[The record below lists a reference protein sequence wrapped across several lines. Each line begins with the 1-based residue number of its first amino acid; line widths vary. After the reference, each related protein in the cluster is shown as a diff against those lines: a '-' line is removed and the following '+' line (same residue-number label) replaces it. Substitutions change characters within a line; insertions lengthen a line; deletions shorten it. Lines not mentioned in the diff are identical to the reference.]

1 MRRTLMDTAR
11 KHHSTF
17 FGVASSLT
25 GARFDTVE
33 VRSSSLLV
41 PTIFSAIAAWILRIQ
56 PLFIS
61 SSVLDPSSIRL
72 RRFTEPFQ
80 FFTCFLPRADSNR

>member
-11 KHHSTF
+11 KHHSTL

-41 PTIFSAIAAWILRIQ
+41 PTISFSHL
-56 PLFIS
+56 P
-61 SSVLDPSSIRL
+61 RL
-72 RRFTEPFQ
+72 RFCSPPILTPDGMKRFM
-80 FFTCFLPRADSNR
+80 N